1 MQREFARKMALDN
14 TCLSQARPKKAYYLP
29 NSACNGPT
37 IRTENAMVPPAAQ
50 NARTFSLQSPA
61 DLYRKLR
68 FEARALHN
76 HPPADLTERAYAVM
90 NAVTSAWQMKDWVY
104 RALADADQLDRLHQ
118 LAGRKVVG
126 AKDFGRFLA
135 QNSPWMDVAFQLATA
150 AKHFDVNERT
160 GPEVV
165 TAIDFELIPGADG
178 ELAGRDE
185 IMVRTRNNSISGP
198 GLVLLL
204 EYIWGHALVRLD
216 LLPAAELEA

>member
-1 MQREFARKMALDN
+1 MLRWSRL
-14 TCLSQARPKKAYYLP
+14 
-29 NSACNGPT
+29 
-37 IRTENAMVPPAAQ
+37 ENAMLPPAAQ

-76 HPPADLTERAYAVM
+76 HPPADLTQRAYAVM

-104 RALADADQLDRLHQ
+104 RTLVEAGQVDRLHT
-118 LAGRKVVG
+118 LAKREIKGD
-126 AKDFGRFLA
+126 KDFGRFLA
-135 QNSPWMDVAFQLATA
+135 ANSPWMDVAFQLATA
-150 AKHFDVNERT
+150 AKHFDVNDRT

-165 TAIDFELIPGADG
+165 TAIDFELIPGPDG
-178 ELAGRDE
+178 ELAARDE

-204 EYIWGHALVRLD
+204 EYIWGHLLVGLGLLD
-216 LLPAAELEA
+216 AAELET